1 MNTRAWPGLAPCIVT
16 LILTLGGCSSG
27 EQTAG
32 IEGSGVSPGSPPG
45 VTSSGAVTAL
55 GSIFVNGVEY
65 DLTGA
70 AITIDGD
77 PATEA
82 DLDVG
87 SIVIV
92 EGDLDE
98 GGATGTATRVTAG
111 IAVAGPIDAMDEGA
125 ETISVLGQIVQID
138 GFTIIENR
146 IAGAFAGGLGV
157 GDDVTV
163 TGFVNSAG
171 IWSARRIAAR
181 SADDPLRVSGQAANV
196 NSAAGQFTIGGLAVD
211 YSGATVIG
219 FDNRELSGAPVRVIG
234 TGFDTDGALIASELA
249 YRDPHLPGADGDIVQ
264 LQGWVTRFASG
275 ADFDVDGHPVRT
287 MAYTVIEG
295 TEGFLGQVR
304 LDTFVN
310 VRGNLY
316 GGIVLATEI
325 RPNTLIGIDTVIWG
339 IGSGVNIPGDSVDDF
354 QFVTADLWAA
364 AAYQCHVDAQTIITI
379 DGLPAG
385 LDEIQAGDVATI
397 YENHDHALSAGD
409 YPSTCQII
417 GVNHKV
423 RGPIEAKP
431 ANSAWLTVMGQ
442 RVWLDTAPPTTNSS
456 GVTDLFASL
465 DSLNVGDIVEVGG
478 HLTAEGDI
486 LAKSIHVAAVGR
498 AYRVVGFARDIDTAY
513 QRFRLGE
520 LEIYYANA
528 SLSGFA
534 ADVPHEGDR
543 VLVESNMA
551 PNAGSLVAGVVR
563 YDGNVPRGA
572 RGNVLK
578 LNGLITRF
586 VSPDDFDVD
595 GRKTIPI
602 DPPYDPT
609 YSPSRCDLAK
619 LHLDMRF
626 MLLVAGGN
634 LDGGPPIYFSPICQ
648 FGRRID
654 ERSDMSGFY
663 GSPALSITGP
673 VQSID
678 PGNYSLSI
686 AGISLNLNPGTL
698 LSRFDLPPENPD
710 GPILNYVSSPIFF
723 ADLAVGDR
731 VVVRSNA
738 LQQVNGVRDVSSV
751 FLGDG
756 VPMDSEDVS
765 ITAQLVAA
773 SEPELTLASGIGIT
787 VPDGVSFEIESC
799 GDIYPSVPE
808 PFSSQAATAF
818 WSQAEQ
824 ALIGTSITVA
834 GSLNGSELV
843 PSRIRYT
850 DLHAECGWN
859 YDY

>member
-16 LILTLGGCSSG
+16 LILTLVGCSSG

-32 IEGSGVSPGSPPG
+32 IEGSGISPGSPPG

-111 IAVAGPIDAMDEGA
+111 IAVAGPIDAIDEGA

-138 GFTIIENR
+138 AFTIIENS
-146 IAGAFAGGLGV
+146 IAGSFAGGLQI

-171 IWSARRIAAR
+171 VWSARRIAAR
-181 SADDPLRVSGQAANV
+181 SSDDPLRVTGQAANV
-196 NSAAGQFTIGGLAVD
+196 DSSASRLSMGGLVVD
-211 YSGATVIG
+211 YAGATLIG
-219 FDNRELSGAPVRVIG
+219 FDTRELSGAPVRVTG
-234 TGFDTDGALIASELA
+234 TGIDADGRLMASELT
-249 YRDPHLPGADGDIVQ
+249 YRDPHLPGINGDIVQ
-264 LQGWVTRFASG
+264 LQGWVTRFASS

-295 TEGFLGQVR
+295 QEGGLGQVR
-304 LDTFVN
+304 LDAFVN
-310 VRGNLY
+310 VSGNLY
-316 GGIVLATEI
+316 GGVVLATEI
-325 RPNTLIGIDTVIWG
+325 RTNTLIAIDTVIWG
-339 IGSGVNIPGDSVDDF
+339 IGSAVFTGDYIDDF
-354 QFVTADLWAA
+354 KFVTADLWAG
-364 AAYQCHVDAQTIITI
+364 AAYQCHVDAQTMITI
-379 DGLPAG
+379 DGVPAG

-397 YENHDHALSAGD
+397 YENHDHNLSAGD

-417 GVNHKV
+417 SVNHKI

-442 RVWLDTAPPTTNSS
+442 RVWLDTAAPTTNSS
-456 GVTDLFASL
+456 GVTDLFGSL
-465 DSLNVGDIVEVGG
+465 DSLNVGDIVEIGG

-486 LAKSIHVAAVGR
+486 LAKSIHTAAAGR
-498 AYRVVGFARDIDTAY
+498 DYRVVGFARDIDTAY

-520 LEIYYANA
+520 LEIYYASA
-528 SLSGFA
+528 SLSGFR
-534 ADVPHEGDR
+534 ADVPQEGDR
-543 VLVESNMA
+543 VLVEANSG

-572 RGNVLK
+572 TGNVIK

-586 VSPDDFDVD
+586 VSSDDLDID

-602 DPPYDPT
+602 DPPYDPN
-609 YSPSRCDLAK
+609 SSFVRCDFSK
-619 LHLDMRF
+619 LHLNMRF
-626 MLLVAGGN
+626 LVLVAGGN
-634 LDGGPPIYFSPICQ
+634 LYGGPPIYFLPFCQ

-654 ERSDMSGFY
+654 ERSDMSGFF
-663 GSPALSITGP
+663 GSPALSISGP

-678 PGNYSLSI
+678 AGNYSLSI

-698 LSRFDLPPENPD
+698 LTRFDLPPENPD
-710 GPILNYVSSPIFF
+710 GPILNYVSSPVFF
-723 ADLAVGDR
+723 SDLAIGDR

-738 LQQVNGVRDVSSV
+738 VQQVNGIRDVSSV

-765 ITAQLVAA
+765 ITARLVAA
-773 SEPELTLASGIGIT
+773 SEPDLTFASGIVMT

-799 GDIYPSVPE
+799 GDVFPSVPE
-808 PFSSQAATAF
+808 AFSSQAATAF
-818 WSQAEQ
+818 WSQAEDS
-824 ALIGTSITVA
+824 LIGTNITVA

-850 DLHAECGWN
+850 DPNIACDW
-859 YDY
+859 DYY